1 MSAKELCKMKILLLF
16 AVGASFLAA
25 QQTTAPTRPDWG
37 RRSGPPPSFEQ
48 RLTQKLGLT
57 AEQQNAV
64 HTIIAEREVILRGNR
79 QQMQTLNKSLTA
91 AIKTS
96 NTSEIETLSQQIAAL
111 HQQQVAEH
119 SKSEA
124 KMYAALTPAQQAKV
138 GTNLEVLR
146 GGGFGPGPHRGPGGP
161 PPGAPAAQAPPAAQ

>member
-25 QQTTAPTRPDWG
+25 QQTTTAPTRPDWG
-37 RRSGPPPSFEQ
+37 RRGGPPLSFEQ

-57 AEQQNAV
+57 AEQQNTV

-79 QQMQTLNKSLTA
+79 QQTETLNKSLTA
-91 AIKTS
+91 AIKAG
-96 NTSEIETLSQQIAAL
+96 NTTEIDSLSQQMATL
-111 HQQQVAEH
+111 HQAQIAQH
-119 SKSEA
+119 SKSVA

-138 GTNLEVLR
+138 GTNLEMLR
-146 GGGFGPGPHRGPGGP
+146 GGFGPGPRRGPGGP
-161 PPGAPAAQAPPAAQ
+161 PPGAPGAQAPPAQ